1 MQSTQLVCP
10 VLGLPGRFL
19 IALTALLVLCS
30 PLRSQET
37 RGTILGRVTDPSGA
51 LIAGAEV
58 RATNDATGVSTNA
71 RSNEAG
77 NYALPYLLPGFYT
90 IQAEMSGF
98 KRFVREGIQVRIRD
112 TVEVNL
118 EMQLGDTSESIEVK
132 AETPLLSTA
141 DVSLG
146 QTVDSR
152 QITEL
157 PSFGGSPM
165 DLVHLTPGMMNNTDL
180 RVRKLSQVGANS
192 SFTVDGTGVW
202 TNDFTVDGVSDTMKY
217 YTGNAYMAF
226 VPPQSAV
233 SEFRVQSSS
242 FDASVGHTMGAL
254 VNVSTKSGTNQLHG
268 EMHEVLQNSALNC
281 RNIFQNRSG
290 QRIPQYQDH
299 RYGVSGGGPVY
310 IPHVYNG
317 KNKTFWFYA
326 YEANPW
332 VTPATWIGAVPTL
345 GMRKGDLSDLLKI
358 GPNYQVYDPRSTAA
372 APDGRY
378 SRQPIPNNIIPPS
391 LLDPVAQKILN
402 YWPLPNAAGNADGSN
417 NWFTVEN
424 GHYDSWLNMGRV
436 DHAFSASH
444 RFYLR
449 ASTDFYS
456 QNQTHRFNTPWDGE
470 YGRRRIHSVALDDV
484 YVLNP
489 TLLVN
494 VRYGLTQQN
503 FEDRR
508 TSQGFDLS
516 TLGFSPQTV
525 ALVTDKKNA
534 TFPNVN
540 IGSILPLS
548 TNGYAV
554 GDGMASSQ
562 THSFMGS
569 ATLTRGDHSFQFG
582 GEFRAY
588 REFRNNNPY
597 ELSPQ
602 LTFSSAYTRGPF
614 NTSPAPPVGGEMT
627 AFLLGIPGG
636 QMTRT
641 ASFASQELYYALY
654 IQDNIKLTPKLTL
667 NLGLRYELETPLTE
681 RFNRSVSQFASDV
694 ASPIE
699 AQAITNYTASYPANP
714 IAELPVSQ
722 FRVRGGLLFAGV
734 SGNPRELWK
743 GSKNDFLPRIG
754 LAWQAFPHTVV
765 RAGYA
770 IFYDTIGTA
779 NRAPLQ
785 YGYSQQTPIQASLDN
800 GLTYIA
806 TLANPFPK
814 GLLPP
819 PGAAGGLSTYL
830 GQSISAFTA
839 QGKRPYAQRWSF
851 GIQRVLP
858 GQVLAEA
865 TYVGNRGTHIGV
877 SHDLDFLPA
886 QYFSKSLVR
895 DQSTINYLAQSF
907 PNPLSGTNSIYGTTT
922 SRSSILRPYPQFS
935 SLTVSDPVGYT
946 WYHSLQMRAEKRF
959 AHGYN
964 FQMAYTWAKTMDAT
978 SFLNASDPVPYRRVP
993 SLDRPQR
1000 IAFSALWDLPVG
1012 RGRSWG
1018 GSMPKPVD
1026 LLVGGWRLGMVLQL
1040 QSGPPL
1046 GWGDIW
1052 TLFTGN
1058 PDNVKL
1064 PGDQRSVDRWFNIDA
1079 GFNRNSAQQLASNIR
1094 YSSPA
1099 FSNLRADRQE
1109 RTDFSIVKSFPV
1121 KERLKFEFRAE
1132 GINAWNHPNLFSPNT
1147 SPTASTFGTI
1157 TQQDVPRVWQLSLR
1171 LTY

>member
-1 MQSTQLVCP
+1 M
-10 VLGLPGRFL
+10 PGRVL
-19 IALTALLVLCS
+19 IALAALLALCS
-30 PLRSQET
+30 LLYSQET

-51 LIAGAEV
+51 IIAGAEV
-58 RATNDATGVSTNA
+58 RATNIATGVSANA

-77 NYALPYLLPGFYT
+77 NYSLPYLMPGFYA
-90 IQAEMSGF
+90 IQAETSGF
-98 KRFVREGIQVRIRD
+98 KRFVREGVQVRIRD

-118 EMQLGDTSESIEVK
+118 QMQLGATSESIEVK
-132 AETPLLSTA
+132 AETPLLSTS

-192 SFTVDGTGVW
+192 SFTVDGSGVW

-217 YTGNAYMAF
+217 YSGNAYMAF

-242 FDASVGHTMGAL
+242 FDASVGHSMGAV

-268 EMHEVLQNSALNC
+268 EAHWVHQNSALNAP
-281 RNIFQNRSG
+281 NIFQNRSG
-290 QRIPQYQDH
+290 QTIPKYHDN
-299 RYGVSGGGPVY
+299 RYGASSGGPVY
-310 IPHVYNG
+310 IPRVYDG
-317 KNKTFWFYA
+317 RNKTFWFYA

-332 VTPATWIGAVPTL
+332 MTPATWIGAVPTV

-358 GPNYQVYDPRSTAA
+358 GPNYQLYDPFTTAT
-372 APDGRY
+372 APNGRY
-378 SRQPIPNNIIPPS
+378 SRQPIPNNVIAPIR
-391 LLDPVAQKILN
+391 LDPVAQKILN
-402 YWPLPNAAGNADGSN
+402 YWPLPNAAGTADGSN

-424 GHYDSWLNMGRV
+424 GRFNSWLNMARV
-436 DHAFSASH
+436 DHAFSERH

-484 YVLNP
+484 YILSP

-548 TNGYAV
+548 TNGWAV

-562 THSFMGS
+562 THSFLGS
-569 ATLTRGDHSFQFG
+569 ATLTRGDHTFQFG

-602 LTFSSAYTRGPF
+602 LTFSNTYTRGPF
-614 NTSPAPPVGGEMT
+614 DNSSAPPVGGEM
-627 AFLLGIPGG
+627 ASFLLGIPGG

-654 IQDNIKLTPKLTL
+654 FQDNVKLTSKLTL

-681 RFNRSVSQFASDV
+681 RFNRSVSQFGFDA

-699 AQAITNYTASYPANP
+699 AQAIANYTASYPANP

-734 SGNPRELWK
+734 NGNSRNLWQ
-743 GSKNDFLPRIG
+743 GSKNDFLLAHRLG
-754 LAWQAFPHTVV
+754 LASLFENRGPRRLRNFLRHHRNGQPGPHPVRIQPADPHPSLHGQRPDLYRHSCQSV
-765 RAGYA
+765 PHRLAPAAGRLRRPFDLSRAGHL
-770 IFYDTIGTA
+770 GLHGSGQ
-779 NRAPLQ
+779 APLRTALVLRNATHPAGSDPRRGHLCGQ
-785 YGYSQQTPIQASLDN
+785 PRDAHWRLARSGLPARSVSQQVAGPRPEHHQLPDPVIPQPALRDEFH
-800 GLTYIA
+800 LRHDH
-806 TLANPFPK
+806 LA
-814 GLLPP
+814 LVHPP
-819 PGAAGGLSTYL
+819 PLSAVQL
-830 GQSISAFTA
+830 PH
-839 QGKRPYAQRWSF
+839 GKRPGGVYL
-851 GIQRVLP
+851 VP
-858 GQVLAEA
+858 LAA
-865 TYVGNRGTHIGV
+865 
-877 SHDLDFLPA
+877 
-886 QYFSKSLVR
+886 
-895 DQSTINYLAQSF
+895 
-907 PNPLSGTNSIYGTTT
+907 
-922 SRSSILRPYPQFS
+922 
-935 SLTVSDPVGYT
+935 
-946 WYHSLQMRAEKRF
+946 
-959 AHGYN
+959 
-964 FQMAYTWAKTMDAT
+964 DA
-978 SFLNASDPVPYRRVP
+978 RRK
-993 SLDRPQR
+993 
-1000 IAFSALWDLPVG
+1000 A
-1012 RGRSWG
+1012 
-1018 GSMPKPVD
+1018 
-1026 LLVGGWRLGMVLQL
+1026 
-1040 QSGPPL
+1040 
-1046 GWGDIW
+1046 
-1052 TLFTGN
+1052 
-1058 PDNVKL
+1058 
-1064 PGDQRSVDRWFNIDA
+1064 
-1079 GFNRNSAQQLASNIR
+1079 
-1094 YSSPA
+1094 
-1099 FSNLRADRQE
+1099 LRA
-1109 RTDFSIVKSFPV
+1109 
-1121 KERLKFEFRAE
+1121 
-1132 GINAWNHPNLFSPNT
+1132 
-1147 SPTASTFGTI
+1147 
-1157 TQQDVPRVWQLSLR
+1157 RV
-1171 LTY
+1171 